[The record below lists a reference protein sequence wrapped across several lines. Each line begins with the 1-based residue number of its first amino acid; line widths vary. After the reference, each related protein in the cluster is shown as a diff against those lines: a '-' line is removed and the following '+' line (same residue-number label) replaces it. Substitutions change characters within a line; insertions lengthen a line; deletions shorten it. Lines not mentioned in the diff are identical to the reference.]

1 MKITNNNTAEKN
13 ESVARKPL
21 VEMAETDHVQS
32 KPLTPAETEHLAKC
46 EETIGKGIKT
56 FKEVADAL
64 QDIRDQQLYRKK
76 HKTFEEYCRN
86 KWKFTARHAN
96 RLISAG
102 GVVENL
108 RSDQLVSSERIA
120 IPDSES
126 SARPLA
132 KLTPPQQMEAARIV
146 AKKPGKHTAK
156 QFAEAADEVV
166 GKKSKVDKASIPDGA
181 DDEDEPRVQSY
192 DTRHEET
199 AGDEKPSKTSSKT
212 SNAKATDDSD
222 LEKLLELVDQAQTQ
236 ARKVNGGADWVTLLG
251 DLAKEITKRMN
262 GGAK

>member
-96 RLISAG
+96 RLMQARE
-102 GVVENL
+102 VVENL
-108 RSDQLVSSERIA
+108 KSDQLVSNE
-120 IPDSES
+120 
-126 SARPLA
+126 PLA
-132 KLTPPQQMEAARIV
+132 TPENEAQARMLVNLKPEQQVEVCKKV
-146 AKKPGKHTAK
+146 AKKTNKPTAK
-156 QFAEAADEVV
+156 DF
-166 GKKSKVDKASIPDGA
+166 
-181 DDEDEPRVQSY
+181 DDEAKKLYEDKPRVQCY
-192 DTRHEET
+192 DSRDEEAPGDKKT
-199 AGDEKPSKTSSKT
+199 AKESNEVAKSEAVDKDE
-212 SNAKATDDSD
+212 
-222 LEKLLELVDQAQTQ
+222 LEKLVELVDHAQTQ
-236 ARKVNGGADWVTLLG
+236 AKKIKDGEVWAKQLG